1 MSVRPAVSPSRSFVK
16 PRPRVAPVAL
26 VGPAALLATLLL
38 AAPAARADHP
48 VAGVGGGGAGPI
60 NTVSADTLPEGL
72 WSLSM
77 RLELI
82 DLQTFSNAELAQ
94 FAADDVDAHS
104 ADRLVVP
111 SLGVAY
117 GVTDDLTV
125 GARLPFVSMQDVREP
140 SMDGGTPGSAALGD
154 SEGLGDV
161 TLFAEQRLAH
171 EDEDGPAWA
180 LLAGLKLPTG
190 ADREHTDEGGLF
202 QAEHQPGSG
211 SVDPLLGV
219 AVTRHWGRHSVSAN
233 ALYTL
238 VTQGSQRTD
247 LGDVLQVNVGWA
259 YQLGGEEPH
268 VHADGTVH
276 EHHHDDGTTWD
287 LVLELNGVRRA
298 RQAMDGASDENS
310 GGTRLFL
317 APGVRCNAGGRWS
330 AFASVGVPLAEH
342 VHGAEHETDAQA
354 VGGLG
359 FAF

>member
-1 MSVRPAVSPSRSFVK
+1 MSLRHIVIPSR
-16 PRPRVAPVAL
+16 PGIPPVSLFARAAL
-26 VGPAALLATLLL
+26 VASVLL

-72 WSLSM
+72 WSLAM

-104 ADRLVVP
+104 VDRLVVP
-111 SLGVAY
+111 SLSVAY

-125 GARLPFVSMQDVREP
+125 GARLPYVSMQDVREP

-161 TLFAEQRLAH
+161 TLFAEQRLAR
-171 EDEDGPAWA
+171 EDADGPAWA

-190 ADREHTDEGGLF
+190 ADREHTSEGGLF
-202 QAEHQPGSG
+202 EAEHQPGSG

-268 VHADGTVH
+268 VHEDGTVH
-276 EHHHDDGTTWD
+276 EHGEGTTWD

-310 GGTRLFL
+310 GGSRLFL
-317 APGVRCNAGGRWS
+317 APGVRCNVGGRWS

-354 VGGLG
+354 VVGLG